1 MCNRGTLDSS
11 FFLFPP
17 NLSSSNW
24 KFSQEHSDF
33 VIFTCA
39 FICFL
44 VAFHK
49 SILKKLPFIFPALL
63 LDRLFVFF
71 LVFFFFSFGKWLCKS
86 NLKFS
91 RHACNRMRSES
102 VITGTIEPGYYR
114 AIQNLSPSVFV
125 ACPSIPLVF
134 FRFAFLIILCVY
146 ISSTV
151 CAVLMLMISPN
162 SLLPTEKKEKKNPF
176 SQRHPDW
183 HPQILMASKL
193 ISAVL
198 SICYMKPNCGTHLP
212 ALKHGAG

>member
-1 MCNRGTLDSS
+1 MCNRGTLDSP
-11 FFLFPP
+11 FVLFPP
-17 NLSSSNW
+17 NHSLSNW
-24 KFSQEHSDF
+24 KVSQEHSDF

-39 FICFL
+39 FVCFL
-44 VAFHK
+44 VAFSTNPPWK
-49 SILKKLPFIFPALL
+49 NYLFSSLPSCLIVC
-63 LDRLFVFF
+63 LF
-71 LVFFFFSFGKWLCKS
+71 LPWCFFFSFRKWLCKS

-91 RHACNRMRSES
+91 RHACNRMLSES
-102 VITGTIEPGYYR
+102 VITGTIEPGYYQ

-125 ACPSIPLVF
+125 CLSVDIASI
-134 FRFAFLIILCVY
+134 FRFAFLIIFCVY
-146 ISSTV
+146 ISSSV

-162 SLLPTEKKEKKNPF
+162 SLLPAEKKNPF

-198 SICYMKPNCGTHLP
+198 SICYMKPNCGTHRP